1 MVQMA
6 CSVVDFTWGCQTS
19 VDVGEILKKKKKIL
33 QRKVNGAGDR
43 SGGLLANSLFFSGM
57 EKITICNLKLIFS

>member
-19 VDVGEILKKKKKIL
+19 VDVGEILKKKKIL
-33 QRKVNGAGDR
+33 QRKVNGAGDH
-43 SGGLLANSLFFSGM
+43 SGGLLANSLFLSGM
-57 EKITICNLKLIFS
+57 EKITICKLKLIFS